1 MTGDVPTRAQ
11 PTPRPGDVAR
21 FVERLGSA
29 LTDAGMPRL
38 PARVFAALLAREDG
52 RMTAAELADG
62 LQVSAGSVSGAVRYL
77 AQVRLIHRERERGSR
92 RDVYVVMEDAWHDAA
107 HRLQR
112 LAGLGPAISGA
123 AHRQPGRCGAG
134 RWGLPIMRERTMRT
148 ASVPAQAATWK
159 LYWHEQ
165 LRSVYWQERNHL

>member
-1 MTGDVPTRAQ
+1 MMTGDVRTRTQ
-11 PTPRPGDVAR
+11 PAPRPGEVAR

-52 RMTAAELADG
+52 RMTAAQLADG

-92 RDVYVVMEDAWHDAA
+92 RDVYVVMEDAWHDAIISSRTA
-107 HRLQR
+107 YAPILAEIAAGVDVVGGAGTRPGAR
-112 LAGLGPAISGA
+112 LALSVEFLEFLAREMEGVAKRWDERRRALAGP
-123 AHRQPGRCGAG
+123 P
-134 RWGLPIMRERTMRT
+134 W
-148 ASVPAQAATWK
+148 
-159 LYWHEQ
+159 
-165 LRSVYWQERNHL
+165 